1 MVTINPIAPLPATK
15 IDKAPKTSPRTN
27 PGALGIDRTQAD
39 VDPVVERRRDPE
51 RRRGRKERIM
61 DQRLGTE
68 RRKRSVDIS
77 I

>member
-1 MVTINPIAPLPATK
+1 MVTINPISPQTATK
-15 IDKAPKTSPRTN
+15 LDKAPKTSPRAN
-27 PGALGIDRTQAD
+27 PGALDIDKTP
-39 VDPVVERRRDPE
+39 VDAAPVVERRRDPE
-51 RRRGRKERIM
+51 RRRSRKERIM